1 MELILLGLIQ
11 GITEFLPVSSSGH
24 LVIAKYFL
32 KLNLPGAAFEAFVH
46 FGTVLAV
53 IILFKKEIKEL
64 FMSLFESIYKLFK
77 GEKLSSIFKKDLNSK
92 FAWFLIISSVPAAI
106 IGYGFNLYLEILFN
120 KTLITSLMLFVTG
133 ILLWLGNKNY
143 TEGNKNILEIS
154 CKDAIFIGLAQATAI
169 IPGISRSGLTVLA
182 GLQRNLDREFA
193 AKYSFILSVPII
205 LGATIFKIGKLS
217 ALNIKLS
224 NLLLSGFIALISGYL
239 AMKLFMRLL
248 KSRKIYFFSYYLWI
262 LSISTICIV
271 LMKGH

>member
-1 MELILLGLIQ
+1 LELILLGLIQ

-224 NLLLSGFIALISGYL
+224 NLLS
-239 AMKLFMRLL
+239 LL
-248 KSRKIYFFSYYLWI
+248 PR
-262 LSISTICIV
+262 
-271 LMKGH
+271 

>member
-32 KLNLPGAAFEAFVH
+32 KLNLPGAAFEAFLH

-64 FMSLFESIYKLFK
+64 FMSLLQSIYKLFK
-77 GEKLSSIFKKDLNSK
+77 GEKFLSILEKDLNSK

-106 IGYGFNLYLEILFN
+106 IGYSFSSYLEILFN
-120 KTLITSLMLFVTG
+120 KTLITSLMLFATG
-133 ILLWLGNKNY
+133 ILLWFGNKNY
-143 TEGNKNILEIS
+143 TKGNKNILEIS
-154 CKDAIFIGLAQATAI
+154 YKDAIFIGLAQAIAI

-193 AKYSFILSVPII
+193 AKYSFILSIPII

-224 NLLLSGFIALISGYL
+224 NLLLSGFITLVSGYL
-239 AMKLFMRLL
+239 AMKIFIRLL

-262 LSISTICIV
+262 LSISTVCIV
-271 LMKGH
+271 LLKGH

>member
-1 MELILLGLIQ
+1 LELILLGLIQ